1 MAVPP
6 PGRSKRTPRDRLS
19 VLSVK
24 SCVTSGVTSKPTTK
38 AVSYLGRMVW
48 FRNSMADSCS
58 NLNRSRT
65 ELLASTRSPTWSGR
79 SVWLRKSFTSSAGLE
94 SSMTLKS
101 SFLRSFTYRPCLSV
115 TVKTTFTSLTV
126 LRIVATDSSSEVDDC
141 CPLAAVVLGLS
152 FGAAGGEVV
161 WRAALAVLWAATET
175 GAGLVCANAAT
186 LHRATASRVRNSRK
200 LIDFIISASL
210 TRQDD
215 RKAHCVLEVNV

>member
-65 ELLASTRSPTWSGR
+65 ELLASTRSPTWRGR

-141 CPLAAVVLGLS
+141 WPLARVVLGLS
-152 FGAAGGEVV
+152 LGAAGGAVV
-161 WRAALAVLWAATET
+161 WGAALAVLWAATET

-215 RKAHCVLEVNV
+215 RKVHRVLEVNV